1 MNQSASN
8 SPPGQNLMRKEWLR
22 QDIPRAAKMWQVP
35 FTSTWPSPFPI
46 TTLGPNRFLL
56 EVGKTCGQNALIHA
70 IGRLFD
76 NYWTDPCV
84 NPCDA
89 SSLKASLPAP
99 FTETEF
105 QEILT
110 RSKSPEGK
118 QALMQTTQDALDKG
132 AFGLPYMV
140 VSKTTESGVS
150 SEITVFG
157 SDRFDHLGWF
167 LEQDCCSGLVVSKL

>member
-22 QDIPRAAKMWQVP
+22 QDIPHAAKMWQVP
-35 FTSTWPSPFPI
+35 FTSTWPSPFPM
-46 TTLGPNRFLL
+46 TTLGANRFLL
-56 EVGKTCGQNALIHA
+56 EVAKTCGQSTFIHA

-84 NPCDA
+84 NPCDV
-89 SSLKASLPAP
+89 SSLRASLPAS
-99 FTETEF
+99 FSETEF

-118 QALMQTTQDALDKG
+118 QALMQTTQEALDKG
-132 AFGLPYMV
+132 TFGLPYMGA
-140 VSKTTESGVS
+140 SKTTESGVS
-150 SEITVFG
+150 S
-157 SDRFDHLGWF
+157 
-167 LEQDCCSGLVVSKL
+167 